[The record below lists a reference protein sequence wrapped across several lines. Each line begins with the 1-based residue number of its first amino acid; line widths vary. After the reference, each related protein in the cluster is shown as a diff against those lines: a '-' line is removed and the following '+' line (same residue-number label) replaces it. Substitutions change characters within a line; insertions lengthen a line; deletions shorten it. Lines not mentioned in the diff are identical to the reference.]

1 LKSQTKDGE
10 RIQTQK
16 QSIKLNDSEEEKAYL
31 IGGMDGCLSV
41 QQHPLLFDNSR
52 KRRRREHTFLNQR
65 S

>member
-10 RIQTQK
+10 RIHTQK
-16 QSIKLNDSEEEKAYL
+16 QSIKLNGSEEEKAYL

-52 KRRRREHTFLNQR
+52 RR